1 MNQVSQDEENVAL
14 SMLNMSNSNTKET
27 EKKQMKRKKDCEEKH
42 EKKRK
47 TNWTKEMELEWRPE
61 DCAQPFGE
69 VSKVTGKG
77 AKKKSH
83 YKTFNFRGTQYGL
96 EDSVLLVPDDPNSKP
111 YGAIIKDIYIPN
123 KEKYVKL
130 SVQWFYRP
138 EDVDKKHVGKWESKD
153 SRSLFYSF
161 HCDEVFAE
169 SVKYKCV
176 VNFVPENKQIPN
188 RSEQPGFI
196 VQHVYDFVK
205 KKLRKFTDNV
215 FDVHQKDEI
224 DRLVAKTILRVGD
237 LPDIE
242 KDQKTKNSRSKRIVQ
257 KEYMGRA
264 KRRSPKAGTV
274 YKSILEDFDLLT
286 GDSDRDKGLEELLE
300 AVKHECRTT
309 KKKQAR
315 DSDFYWPDDVVP
327 VVRALEQVLYDSLAE
342 DMSKYNHKLEIM
354 VDNLKNSS
362 RALARRLLDGEL
374 KPEQL
379 IMMESYELMQR
390 GFTFDEITADLEEP
404 ILMKDAP
411 STSKSVGRKED

>member
-1 MNQVSQDEENVAL
+1 MNQVSQDEYNVAL
-14 SMLNMSNSNTKET
+14 SMSNMSNSNSKET

-47 TNWTKEMELEWRPE
+47 TNWTKKMELEWRPE
-61 DCAQPFGE
+61 DCAQPLGE

-83 YKTFNFRGTQYGL
+83 YKTFNFRGSQYGL
-96 EDSVLLVPDDPNSKP
+96 EDSVLLVPDNPNSKP

-130 SVQWFYRP
+130 AVQWFYRL
-138 EDVDKKHVGKWESKD
+138 EDVDKKLVAKWESKD
-153 SRSLFYSF
+153 SRNLFYSF
-161 HCDEVFAE
+161 HRDEVFAE

-176 VNFVPENKQIPN
+176 VHFVPENKQIPN
-188 RSEQPGFI
+188 RSEHHGFI

-215 FDVHQKDEI
+215 FNVHQKNEI

-242 KDQKTKNSRSKRIVQ
+242 KDEKTKNSRSKRIVQ
-257 KEYMGRA
+257 KEYMGKG

-300 AVKHECRTT
+300 AVKDECRTT

-354 VDNLKNSS
+354 VDELKNS

-379 IMMESYELMQR
+379 IKMESYELMQR
-390 GFTFDEITADLEEP
+390 GFTFDEIKADLEEP
-404 ILMKDAP
+404 VLMKDAP
-411 STSKSVGRKED
+411 STSKSVGHKED